1 MHARRPF
8 KEAKSL
14 FRLLCCCLIISL
26 KCFLGIDRVLELDG
40 WIRVFFPRMVA
51 SFVFPATKT
60 LQDIFLVARSGPS
73 LRLTCFMLFEQL
85 CFLIATA
92 ASPRPLPTY
101 YLPLGLSLGAP
112 VNVASSH

>member
-40 WIRVFFPRMVA
+40 WIRVFCPSDGGVICFSGNKDAPRYFPRGEERA
-51 SFVFPATKT
+51 LS
-60 LQDIFLVARSGPS
+60 S
-73 LRLTCFMLFEQL
+73 LDMFHAF
-85 CFLIATA
+85 
-92 ASPRPLPTY
+92 
-101 YLPLGLSLGAP
+101 
-112 VNVASSH
+112 